1 MHRVRHSAANLQRE
15 NKIESFQKSESC
27 FLSLFICQHI
37 KYAIP
42 IYLVISNERKKLC
55 RPIITPMN
63 TYINGSTYWR
73 LIPKAL
79 FNMEID
85 GNGTANGFNDGLFK
99 TNTHSAHVNGIMSNS
114 KRNRIFEFEQSA
126 FCFYPLTN
134 FNCAV
139 GVACSIGTYL
149 NTMSI
154 WRHSF
159 FKAFFSVL
167 TIFSLIDPWTNQHLN
182 FVHQVKRV
190 LHS

>member
-55 RPIITPMN
+55 RPIISPMN

-139 GVACSIGTYL
+139 GVACSNGTYL
-149 NTMSI
+149 NTLSI
-154 WRHSF
+154 WCHSF
-159 FKAFFSVL
+159 FKAFFL
-167 TIFSLIDPWTNQHLN
+167 F
-182 FVHQVKRV
+182 
-190 LHS
+190 